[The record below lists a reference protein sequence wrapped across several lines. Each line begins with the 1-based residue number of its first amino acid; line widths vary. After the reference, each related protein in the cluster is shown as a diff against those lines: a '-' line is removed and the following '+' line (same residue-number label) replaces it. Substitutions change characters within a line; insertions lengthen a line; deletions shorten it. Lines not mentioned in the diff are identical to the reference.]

1 MGGGCLFGQAKAPG
15 QPAAVGG
22 PAAAAA
28 DPEPEPHQPMP
39 VDRPEPPA
47 RDPEL
52 SPTSPAWTVADDEP
66 AEAAM
71 DAAALPTLPYAA
83 GDTPEGSEAAA
94 SSVGGP
100 GVGPGAGGSSPA
112 GAGPGLAPAGPGLAP
127 VGEQALGAAAPR
139 VGLPKDAGAPPLQRV
154 VPLPQG
160 AGTWRIL
167 DGQAGGHLI
176 WGRVAMVQDREEVVE
191 LGRRVLPEEDDG
203 HGDLD

>member
-1 MGGGCLFGQAKAPG
+1 MGRPRR
-15 QPAAVGG
+15 PASPPPSVGLR
-22 PAAAAA
+22 
-28 DPEPEPHQPMP
+28 
-39 VDRPEPPA
+39 RPP
-47 RDPEL
+47 RIQSR
-52 SPTSPAWTVADDEP
+52 SPTSRCPWIAPSPQPGIQSSAPHRPLGPWRTTSPQRRPWTQRHFLRCRTPPA
-66 AEAAM
+66 
-71 DAAALPTLPYAA
+71 
-83 GDTPEGSEAAA
+83 TPQRDRRPQRPPL
-94 SSVGGP
+94 GGP